1 MCIYIAFYYN
11 KMYLV
16 INLGKT
22 ERIIKN
28 VQSRDTGNIGNTRH
42 RTEKK
47 LKIKQNK
54 PQHINQEDKQ
64 QRHHK

>member
-11 KMYLV
+11 KMCLV

-54 PQHINQEDKQ
+54 PQRINQEDKQ